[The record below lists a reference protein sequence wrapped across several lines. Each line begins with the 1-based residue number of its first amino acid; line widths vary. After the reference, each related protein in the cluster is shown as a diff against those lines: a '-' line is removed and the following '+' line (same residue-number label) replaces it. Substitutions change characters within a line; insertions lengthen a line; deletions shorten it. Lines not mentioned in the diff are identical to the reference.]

1 MILFACNAS
10 SYLHPFGK
18 PFPLQDQLRLCL
30 YIILRLLPVLARYVL
45 PEQLILTP
53 SFSPQK
59 ITESLVSVR
68 HGARWWGK
76 QQGTVVPCPHVA
88 YGLARE
94 LSNEHLN
101 RSVLTRNIK
110 QSNKERAL

>member
-1 MILFACNAS
+1 M
-10 SYLHPFGK
+10 
-18 PFPLQDQLRLCL
+18 
-30 YIILRLLPVLARYVL
+30 RLLPVLDRYVL
-45 PEQLILTP
+45 PEHLILTP

-68 HGARWWGK
+68 HGARWWEK